1 MKKVLSLLVVS
12 VIAFA
17 FFACSGKSKEVKV
30 IKLGYSQGDTTV
42 LYKGLAEFAS
52 LVKSRSNGRLEV
64 QIFTSLQLG
73 NDEDVIEQAVQGAPV
88 ALLTDAARMSNYVKD
103 MGILMMGFFADNYDE
118 CLKVTQSESFAKW
131 EKELAEKNG
140 IRVLTF
146 NLYDGPR
153 DYYLNKAIN
162 SPADLKGQRVRT
174 IGSAVCTESVRAMG
188 ATPIA
193 LPWGDAYNAIQS
205 GAIEGVEAQATAA
218 YPAKLYEVAKVIT
231 KTDHFQLLNGIIIS
245 EKFFQTL
252 SAEDQKI
259 LIDAAKEA
267 GAKNARAVEKAGAEL
282 EAQMEKAGV
291 TIVRPDLAPFK
302 ALVEGAYKKLGYEKL
317 RYQIYKEIG
326 KK

>member
-1 MKKVLSLLVVS
+1 
-12 VIAFA
+12 
-17 FFACSGKSKEVKV
+17 
-30 IKLGYSQGDTTV
+30 
-42 LYKGLAEFAS
+42 
-52 LVKSRSNGRLEV
+52 
-64 QIFTSLQLG
+64 
-73 NDEDVIEQAVQGAPV
+73 
-88 ALLTDAARMSNYVKD
+88 
-103 MGILMMGFFADNYDE
+103 
-118 CLKVTQSESFAKW
+118 
-131 EKELAEKNG
+131 
-140 IRVLTF
+140 
-146 NLYDGPR
+146 
-153 DYYLNKAIN
+153 
-162 SPADLKGQRVRT
+162 
-174 IGSAVCTESVRAMG
+174 MG

-252 SAEDQKI
+252 SPEDQKI

-302 ALVEGAYKKLGYEKL
+302 ALVDGAYKKLGYDKL
-317 RYQIYKEIG
+317 RDQIYKEIG

>member
-1 MKKVLSLLVVS
+1 MKKVLSLLVVF

-17 FFACSGKSKEVKV
+17 FFACSGKSKDVTV

-118 CLKVTQSESFAKW
+118 CLKVTESESFAKW
-131 EKELAEKNG
+131 EKALAEEHG

-153 DYYLNKAIN
+153 DFYLNKAVN

-193 LPWGDAYNAIQS
+193 MSWGDAYNAIQS

-218 YPAKLYEVAKVIT
+218 YPAKLYEVAKFIS

-252 SAEDQKI
+252 SPEDQKI

-267 GAKNARAVEKAGAEL
+267 GAKNARAVEKASAEL

-291 TIVRPDLAPFK
+291 TIVRPDTAPFK
-302 ALVEGAYKKLGYEKL
+302 ALVEGAYKKLGYDKL
-317 RYQIYKEIG
+317 RDQIYKEIG